1 MVLIFGL
8 LFCGRFAWRRKI
20 TLQLRFVFV
29 CSFHV
34 ILFYSNSI
42 LFHNSTNLFNWFSF
56 FENVRITLNYGNSW
70 NVWITYGSCVIKWS
84 YFSYIIF
91 MLTNFLIKLIF
102 LIILRLRFLWYVYIK
117 YGDNVTIT
125 FRICSAYLFKFFKMS

>member
-1 MVLIFGL
+1 MVLSFGL

-42 LFHNSTNLFNWFSF
+42 LFHNSTNLFNWFWF

-70 NVWITYGSCVIKWS
+70 NVWITYGSYVIKWS

-102 LIILRLRFLWYVYIK
+102 LIMLRLRFLWYVYIK